1 MNRKVK
7 LFSLSLFLI
16 VIYYIYIN
24 VNPPIE
30 YLDLG
35 DNYKE
40 NRTYHYYDY
49 ITNYLRK
56 KNKLKNF
63 NNYTSDD
70 YLIED
75 IYNEISNS
83 SLKKDL
89 REAKILTISIGKNN
103 ILYLKGKGK
112 SNKEIKNSI
121 KTNIEELIK
130 EIRKYYKRDIYL
142 LEIENKNTYQ
152 DVTNDINRLYRK
164 EAKRIPKLYY
174 IETNNLLE
182 KGPYEKEISKRII
195 KKLEK

>member
-16 VIYYIYIN
+16 VIYFIYIN

-49 ITNYLRK
+49 ITNYLRN

-63 NNYTSDD
+63 NKYTSDD
-70 YLIED
+70 HLIED
-75 IYNEISNS
+75 IYNRINNT

-112 SNKEIKNSI
+112 SNKEIKKSI
-121 KTNIEELIK
+121 KTNIENLIN

-142 LEIENKNTYQ
+142 LEIDNKTTYQ
-152 DVTNDINRLYRK
+152 DITNDINRIYRK

>member
-142 LEIENKNTYQ
+142 LGIENKNTYQ

>member
-16 VIYYIYIN
+16 VIYFIYIN

-49 ITNYLRK
+49 ITNYLRN
-56 KNKLKNF
+56 KNTLKNF
-63 NNYTSDD
+63 NKYTSDD

-112 SNKEIKNSI
+112 SNKEIKKSI
-121 KTNIEELIK
+121 KTNIENLIN

-142 LEIENKNTYQ
+142 LEIDNKTTYQ
-152 DVTNDINRLYRK
+152 DITNDINRLYRK

-182 KGPYEKEISKRII
+182 KGSYEKEISKRII

>member
-16 VIYYIYIN
+16 VIYFIYIN

-49 ITNYLRK
+49 ITNYLRN

-63 NNYTSDD
+63 NKYTSDD
-70 YLIED
+70 HLIED
-75 IYNEISNS
+75 IYNRINNT

-112 SNKEIKNSI
+112 SNKKIKNSI
-121 KTNIEELIK
+121 KTNIEKLIK

-142 LEIENKNTYQ
+142 LEIDNKTTYQ
-152 DVTNDINRLYRK
+152 DITNDINRIYRK

>member
-16 VIYYIYIN
+16 VIYFIYIN

-49 ITNYLRK
+49 ITNYLRN
-56 KNKLKNF
+56 KNTLKNF
-63 NNYTSDD
+63 NKYTSDD

-112 SNKEIKNSI
+112 SNKEIKKSI
-121 KTNIEELIK
+121 KTNIENLIN

-142 LEIENKNTYQ
+142 LEVDNKNTYQ
-152 DVTNDINRLYRK
+152 DITNDINRLYRK

-182 KGPYEKEISKRII
+182 KGSYEKEISKRII

>member
-16 VIYYIYIN
+16 VIYFIYIN

-75 IYNEISNS
+75 IYNEISSS

-121 KTNIEELIK
+121 KTNIEKLIR

-142 LEIENKNTYQ
+142 LEIDNKNTYQ
-152 DVTNDINRLYRK
+152 DITNDINRLYRK

>member
-16 VIYYIYIN
+16 VIYFIYIN
-24 VNPPIE
+24 VNPSIE

-49 ITNYLRK
+49 ITNYLRN
-56 KNKLKNF
+56 KNTLKNF
-63 NNYTSDD
+63 NKYTSDD

-121 KTNIEELIK
+121 KTNIEKLIK

-142 LEIENKNTYQ
+142 LEIDNKTTYQ
-152 DVTNDINRLYRK
+152 DITNDINRLYRK

-182 KGPYEKEISKRII
+182 KGSYEKEISKRII

>member
-16 VIYYIYIN
+16 VIYFIYIN
-24 VNPPIE
+24 VNPSIE

-49 ITNYLRK
+49 ITNYLRN
-56 KNKLKNF
+56 KNTLKNF
-63 NNYTSDD
+63 NKYTSDD

-121 KTNIEELIK
+121 KTNIEKLIK

-142 LEIENKNTYQ
+142 LEVDNKNTYQ
-152 DVTNDINRLYRK
+152 DITNDINRLYRK

-182 KGPYEKEISKRII
+182 KGSYEKEISKRII